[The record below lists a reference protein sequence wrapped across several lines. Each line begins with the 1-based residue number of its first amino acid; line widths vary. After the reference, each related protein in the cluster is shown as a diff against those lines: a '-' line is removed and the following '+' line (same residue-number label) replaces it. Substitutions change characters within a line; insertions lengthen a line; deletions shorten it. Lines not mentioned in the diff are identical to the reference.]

1 MAASKGD
8 DISSIISD
16 QLKIDFQREKEL
28 SKRLKEELTKSE
40 QERLHILN
48 RINQISNVKETS
60 LDKRELVTLGPN
72 DASNDC

>member
-28 SKRLKEELTKSE
+28 SKRLKEELAKSE
-40 QERLHILN
+40 QERIHILN

>member
-28 SKRLKEELTKSE
+28 SKRLKEELAKSE

>member
-40 QERLHILN
+40 QERIHILN